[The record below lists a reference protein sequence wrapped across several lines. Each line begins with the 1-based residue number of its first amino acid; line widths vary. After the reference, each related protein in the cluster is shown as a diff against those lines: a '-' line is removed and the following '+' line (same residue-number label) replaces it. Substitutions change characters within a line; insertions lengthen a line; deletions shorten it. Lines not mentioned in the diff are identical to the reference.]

1 MLTGAYF
8 YNVSAE
14 SRYLLDLD
22 TKTLYI
28 FWVERV
34 LIWKIGTYGMFEE
47 LEQGDL
53 IEARTMKA
61 TEQTTRVASTS
72 TTLQKS

>member
-1 MLTGAYF
+1 
-8 YNVSAE
+8 
-14 SRYLLDLD
+14 
-22 TKTLYI
+22 
-28 FWVERV
+28 
-34 LIWKIGTYGMFEE
+34 MFEE

-53 IEARTMKA
+53 IETCTMKA